1 MMHREITFFLLHQAL
16 PSSATVAA
24 SCGLTSHIF
33 QNLAEPVE
41 PSPGEQNEV
50 THRFGSQKSF
60 KRMACLLQGKQGRNG
75 FPQKHKVL
83 ARLLPSVTDRN
94 ASMPTEQR
102 KRLRL
107 RQFNNQWKQHFVSRI
122 CGTCS
127 LRVKILHLPGMCF
140 PLTLNSLVCRC
151 LP

>member
-50 THRFGSQKSF
+50 TRRFGSQKSF
-60 KRMACLLQGKQGRNG
+60 KRMACLLQGKQVRNG

-83 ARLLPSVTDRN
+83 ARLLPSGTDRN
-94 ASMPTEQR
+94 ASMPTEAPQTPTVQQPV
-102 KRLRL
+102 KAAL
-107 RQFNNQWKQHFVSRI
+107 RQPH
-122 CGTCS
+122 
-127 LRVKILHLPGMCF
+127 LRHLFAASENFASARHVF
-140 PLTLNSLVCRC
+140 PTNT
-151 LP
+151 